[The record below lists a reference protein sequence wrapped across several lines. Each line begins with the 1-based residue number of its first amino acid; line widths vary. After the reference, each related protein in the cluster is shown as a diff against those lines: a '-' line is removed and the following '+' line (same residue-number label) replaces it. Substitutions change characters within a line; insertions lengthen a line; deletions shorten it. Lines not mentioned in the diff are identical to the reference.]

1 MLKQTYKSL
10 QEAKPGIRIREAAN
24 ILGVSELELL
34 ETSLGQSVT
43 RLSGD
48 WKELLRSLAPL
59 GKVMALTRN
68 EYAVHERKG
77 IYQNVSFIGEGQ
89 MGVAVNPDIDLRFFM
104 DQWAYGYAVAVPKG
118 NRVLKGFQFF
128 DGHGRAVHKI
138 YLTPSSDEKAFEQ
151 LLRAYRA
158 PDQDSTIKPLPSPV
172 KEKALADELGFAE
185 KAAFQKDWLG
195 LEDTHDFFPMLR
207 KHAVS
212 RLQALHHAPVGMAIE
227 VGTTAVRAAMLQ
239 AAEREVPVMVFVNS
253 PGCIQI
259 HTGEVKR
266 LVDMGNWFNI
276 MDPDFNLHLN
286 LEGVAQSWIVRKP
299 TKDGIVTALE
309 LFDAAGSLIAYF
321 FGARKPGKPELG
333 AWREILGSLRPLSEL
348 VTNG

>member
-48 WKELLRSLAPL
+48 WKELLKSLAPL
-59 GKVMALTRN
+59 GEVMALTRN

-77 IYQNVSFIGEGQ
+77 IYQNVSFLGEGQ
-89 MGVAVNPDIDLRFFM
+89 MGVAVNADIDLRFFM
-104 DQWAYGYAVAVPKG
+104 GQWAYGYAVALPKG
-118 NRVLKGFQFF
+118 NHVLKGLQFF

-138 YLTPSSDEKAFEQ
+138 YLTPASNEEAFEQ

-158 PDQDSTIKPLPSPV
+158 PDQDTAVQPLPQPV
-172 KEKALADELGFAE
+172 KGKATVYKLSYDEKS
-185 KAAFQKDWLG
+185 AFQKDWLR
-195 LEDTHDFFPMLR
+195 LEDTHGFFPMLR

-212 RLQALHHAPVGMAIE
+212 RLQALHHAPAGMAVE
-227 VGTTAVRAAMLQ
+227 VSPTAVREVMSQ

-266 LVDMGNWFNI
+266 LVDMGSWFNV
-276 MDPDFNLHLN
+276 MDPAFNLHLN

-299 TKDGIVTALE
+299 TKDGIVSALE
-309 LFDAAGSLIAYF
+309 LFDETGSLIAYF
-321 FGARKPGKPELG
+321 FGERKPGKPELG
-333 AWREILGSLRPLSEL
+333 AWREILGSLRPLGEL
-348 VTNG
+348 LANE